1 MNTNTTLAA
10 ALASMLAMA
19 ASMPTAAT
27 ATATATAPA
36 KAPALHVQEH
46 GSAGRPLILVP
57 GLGGGAWVWAGLL
70 PHLQAHHHVYVV
82 TLPGFDGTAA
92 PAGGNFT
99 QQAEDALKAR
109 NIVFAGRLADKAATM
124 AAILVR

>member
-1 MNTNTTLAA
+1 MNTKTTLAA

-27 ATATATAPA
+27 ATAPA

-46 GSAGRPLILVP
+46 GGAGRPLILVP

-70 PHLQAHHHVYVV
+70 PHLQAHHQVYVV
-82 TLPGFDGTAA
+82 TLPG
-92 PAGGNFT
+92 
-99 QQAEDALKAR
+99 
-109 NIVFAGRLADKAATM
+109 
-124 AAILVR
+124 